1 MCKMSSILISNHEE
15 FAKLC
20 PTSLPVPVFYYRRI
34 MTGVTFNSLGVL
46 LLICKFSVKICNAQ
60 QKLIIQTICLKKLFF
75 NISTHIFNK
84 QLLPVWREV
93 RIFYM
98 TSLSLMMVMVF
109 IILFPENMLIF
120 QYFLAITFDC
130 ASHLSVQFSVLS
142 DWTWYT
148 QVGLILLYVRRLNN
162 PFEAGFGELTLTV

>member
-1 MCKMSSILISNHEE
+1 MYKMSSILISNHEE

-34 MTGVTFNSLGVL
+34 MTGVPFNSLGVL
-46 LLICKFSVKICNAQ
+46 LLICKFCVKICNAQ
-60 QKLIIQTICLKKLFF
+60 QRLLVRTICLKKLFF
-75 NISTHIFNK
+75 NISTHIFNR
-84 QLLPVWREV
+84 QLLPVWRKV

-98 TSLSLMMVMVF
+98 TSLSLVMVMIF
-109 IILFPENMLIF
+109 IYTYINFHF
-120 QYFLAITFDC
+120 
-130 ASHLSVQFSVLS
+130 ASHLSLQFSVLS

>member
-1 MCKMSSILISNHEE
+1 MSSILISNHEE

-84 QLLPVWREV
+84 QLHMNILHDLIVFDDGDGFYYTFSGKHV
-93 RIFYM
+93 NISIF
-98 TSLSLMMVMVF
+98 SRHNF
-109 IILFPENMLIF
+109 
-120 QYFLAITFDC
+120 
-130 ASHLSVQFSVLS
+130 
-142 DWTWYT
+142 
-148 QVGLILLYVRRLNN
+148 
-162 PFEAGFGELTLTV
+162 